1 MPTRPYPRQALP
13 IAAVLILRC
22 AQSVRFPTSYHRII
36 VSSYHYIT
44 RVRISTEKMA
54 GTQTLRTGTRT
65 TRPAGGTKVT
75 SIEIFSKERQFR
87 PKQNVVRPQPKILS
101 KVQELRL
108 LSKVEQAGLLS
119 LLEKQGITLSTLEK
133 SGALSLAEK
142 FGLLSAAAD
151 RNTPSALFTLA
162 SALLAAGPAVVY
174 FVPDDS
180 PVLVGVQVAV
190 AVACVAGG
198 SAAWGGASLL
208 STLQK

>member
-1 MPTRPYPRQALP
+1 
-13 IAAVLILRC
+13 
-22 AQSVRFPTSYHRII
+22 
-36 VSSYHYIT
+36 
-44 RVRISTEKMA
+44 MA
-54 GTQTLRTGTRT
+54 GTQTLRTGTQRVT
-65 TRPAGGTKVT
+65 SRPAGTKVT

-119 LLEKQGITLSTLEK
+119 LLEKQGITLSSLEK

-180 PVLVGVQVAV
+180 PLLVGG
-190 AVACVAGG
+190 AGG
-198 SAAWGGASLL
+198 GRRCVCGGWERGMGRCQLVVHAPEVGRS
-208 STLQK
+208 SRK